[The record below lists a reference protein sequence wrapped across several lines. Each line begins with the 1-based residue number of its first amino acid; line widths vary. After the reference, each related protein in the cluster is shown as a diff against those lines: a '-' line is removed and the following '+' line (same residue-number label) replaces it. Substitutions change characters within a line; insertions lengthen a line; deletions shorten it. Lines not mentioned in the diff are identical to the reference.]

1 MRCRKVRMHNTHF
14 RTSPDTNKQIAP
26 APEKTRRQNHT
37 QYSAQWSRAAQSP
50 SDESHSLCWKKKRES
65 GVHLLAMSFTLS
77 LRVFLS
83 RLFLILC
90 LFSLCTYIHIYIY
103 IYPCVC
109 KHRGNAHHVY
119 HWGKFVHTFMFRTK
133 WLTTKWY

>member
-90 LFSLCTYIHIYIY
+90 LFSLCTYIHVYIYIY
-103 IYPCVC
+103 IL
-109 KHRGNAHHVY
+109 VY
-119 HWGKFVHTFMFRTK
+119 ANIAGTPTMY
-133 WLTTKWY
+133 TTGVNLSTPSCFGPNG